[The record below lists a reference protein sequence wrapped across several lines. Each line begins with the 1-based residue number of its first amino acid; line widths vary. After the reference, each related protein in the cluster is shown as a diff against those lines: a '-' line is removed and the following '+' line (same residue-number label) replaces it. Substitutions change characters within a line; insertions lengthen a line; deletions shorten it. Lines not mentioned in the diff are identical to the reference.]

1 LRKRTQAREA
11 ALQVLYLLDLL
22 GERVLGELDAVLR
35 WLLDP
40 AQTDPSVTRFARDLV
55 AGTWEHRAEL
65 DRRIRS
71 IAEHWDLDRMAV
83 VDRSVLRL
91 AAYELLFGSG
101 VPDKV
106 AINEAIDLAKR
117 FSTADS
123 GAFVNGILDK
133 IRVEKEQAK

>member
-22 GERVLGELDAVLR
+22 GEGVLGELDAVLR
-35 WLLDP
+35 WLLEP
-40 AQTDPSVTRFARDLV
+40 TQTDPSVAQFARALV
-55 AGTWEHRAEL
+55 TGTWEQRAEL

-91 AAYELLFGSG
+91 AAYELLFGSD

-133 IRVEKEQAK
+133 IRVGKGQAQ